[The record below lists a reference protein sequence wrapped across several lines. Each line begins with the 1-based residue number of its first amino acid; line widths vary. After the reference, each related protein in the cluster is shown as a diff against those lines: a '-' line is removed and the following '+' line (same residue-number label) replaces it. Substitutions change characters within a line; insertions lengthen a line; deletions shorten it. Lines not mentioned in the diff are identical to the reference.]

1 MNSSGRATVM
11 GFVLI
16 VIGIIAYFW
25 LRGQRADEWFQ
36 VLVGLFLVYYW
47 YSNRQS
53 ATAWTLGLGVTLAVD
68 QLEELVRGVA
78 YLQGDWIYLWPA
90 VVVATG
96 LVYLFMPAPGAQ
108 ARTTTGVALVVAGV
122 VWHYLRATTT
132 GGPTVAMIV
141 PILVGLYVL
150 YVWNQHRSRGMSDP
164 FAFGWGVMLVIGP
177 FAWSAGMRD
186 LFPGLFLAAAGIA
199 VFIPAPAASTRQVV

>member
-1 MNSSGRATVM
+1 MDTSGRRTGM
-11 GFVLI
+11 GIALI
-16 VIGIIAYFW
+16 VIGLAAYFW

-36 VLVGLFLVYYW
+36 ILVGLFLIYYW

-53 ATAWTLGLGVTLAVD
+53 ATPWTLGLGVTLAVD
-68 QLEELVRGVA
+68 QLEELARGVA

-90 VVVATG
+90 VVVVTG
-96 LVYLFMPAPGAQ
+96 LVYLFTPAPGGP
-108 ARTTTGVALVVAGV
+108 ARTTTGTALVVAGV
-122 VWHYLRATTT
+122 VWHYLHATTT
-132 GGPTVAMIV
+132 GGQTVAMIV

-150 YVWNQHRSRGMSDP
+150 YVWNQHRGRGASDP
-164 FAFGWGVMLVIGP
+164 FAFGWGLMMVVGA

-199 VFIPAPAASTRQVV
+199 VFIPGPAASRVV